1 METTI
6 NTLANTIREY
16 VAANC
21 DGIDEGFE
29 VSHAGFMVFIN
40 YRAEP
45 GGGSVTV
52 SDVWDDNG
60 NEYPDIAEALQLLID

>member
-1 METTI
+1 M
-6 NTLANTIREY
+6 A
-16 VAANC
+16 
-21 DGIDEGFE
+21 
-29 VSHAGFMVFIN
+29 FIN